1 MLSLSCIVFRMAT
14 TTKSKAKKKTT
25 KKPAS
30 QASAK
35 SSSTKAV
42 KVTKATKSK
51 TTVVKSNSKSNSKP
65 VTDILRNLNLLSGIL
80 GLALAVAAGFLMN
93 RSSYQIFS
101 GLLSKD
107 ALASKTE
114 TVFAPAVHAVFD
126 LQLRWAVVG
135 ILVVSAIVPLLAAT
149 RKRKMYE
156 ESLTKKVMLPRWIE
170 MAVVSA
176 LMVEVIALLSGVQD
190 AMTLKLIGGF
200 MVVTTLLG
208 YLWEKQSLKS
218 DGSAKNIYR
227 LSILTGILPWLVIAS
242 YAVNTVV
249 YGMVRYP
256 WYVYA
261 LYATTLV
268 AFMGYARN
276 QMRYDRANI
285 NYETAENGYLRIGIF
300 AKVSFALIL
309 IVGLYK

>member
-1 MLSLSCIVFRMAT
+1 MAT

-35 SSSTKAV
+35 LS
-42 KVTKATKSK
+42 TKATKITKASKSKK
-51 TTVVKSNSKSNSKP
+51 TTVLKAGSKSNAKP
-65 VTDILRNLNLLSGIL
+65 VTVKLRNLNLLSGIL
-80 GLALAVAAGFLMN
+80 GLALAAVAGFLMN
-93 RSSYQIFS
+93 GSSYQIFS

-126 LQLRWAVVG
+126 LELRWAVVG
-135 ILVVSAIVPLLAAT
+135 ILVVSAIIPLMAAT
-149 RKRKMYE
+149 RQRKMYE
-156 ESLTKKVMLPRWIE
+156 DSLTKKVMLPRWIE
-170 MAVVSA
+170 MAIVSA

-190 AMTLKLIGGF
+190 VMTLKLIGGF
-200 MVVTTLLG
+200 MVVTALLG
-208 YLWEKQSLKS
+208 YLWEKQTLKS

-227 LSILTGILPWLVIAS
+227 LSLLTCILPWIVIAS
-242 YAVNTVV
+242 YAVNTHI

-261 LYATTLV
+261 LYATTLI
-268 AFMGYARN
+268 AYISYARN
-276 QMRYDRANI
+276 RMRYDRANI
-285 NYETAENGYLRIGIF
+285 NYETTEKSYLRTGIF